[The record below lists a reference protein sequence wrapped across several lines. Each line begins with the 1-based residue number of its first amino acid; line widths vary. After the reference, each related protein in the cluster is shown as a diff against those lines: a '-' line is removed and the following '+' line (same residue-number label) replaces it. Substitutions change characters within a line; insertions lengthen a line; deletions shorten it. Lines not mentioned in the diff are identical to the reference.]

1 MMNSVLGAAALLY
14 FAVLGACGLRLSHF
28 RRRG

>member
-1 MMNSVLGAAALLY
+1 MAAVLGAAALLY
-14 FAVLGACGLRLSHF
+14 FAVLLVCGLRLSHF